1 MNTRITE
8 NIDNPAYTIEVIPSK
23 AQFRPGDKLTFKLQ
37 FTSDYFSGNEKYSWS
52 VFDENELVVQGSEKL
67 GQVNSNA
74 CHMILDV
81 PVITGGSGAYGLF
94 VTMETASG
102 GMIDAETAFD
112 VAEHWRE
119 APRYGFLSDFSPEEA
134 GKLED
139 VEFLNKHHINLVQL
153 YDWMY
158 RHDQLLT
165 NTEEFIDPLGRSI
178 SHKVV
183 KEKIAA
189 CKKLGIASMAYAA
202 IYGSLPDYAHKHPE
216 QLLYQNDGR
225 PHSLGNF
232 FHIMDISEDSAWT
245 KHIIDEFVNAILV
258 IGFDGLQLDQYGLP
272 KKAIRKKDGKNEIVA
287 LKNLYPRFIDLVREA
302 VAERIHDDVVLI
314 YNNVGNYP
322 THTTA
327 ASALDTM
334 YIEVWDPAFHLRDL
348 KQIIDNA
355 RLWSG
360 KQVVIAAYLH
370 AFHPDKPSIP
380 AQAEY
385 GAIIAMATI
394 FASGGYHIL
403 LGEHENLLA
412 DSYFPKYGSLSEQ
425 FKVTMQHYYDFI
437 VMYRNPIYDLELD
450 DVSMTF
456 AGGINT
462 EVVFEKEGVSFAPNG
477 DLDTVWTIVK
487 EKPGL
492 MIIHLIN
499 LNGLDN
505 DVWAHAKQQA
515 PTGLENIVVK
525 VESWEAIESIYL
537 ASPDG
542 DSIRSQTIN
551 YTFVPK
557 GNECGQFVRFTVP
570 RLDYWTMVCI
580 KTKVG
585 VTADTFDMYT
595 FPD

>member
-1 MNTRITE
+1 M
-8 NIDNPAYTIEVIPSK
+8 IDSANKIEVIPDK
-23 AQFRPGDKLTFKLQ
+23 AQFRPEDKLTFKLRCTGDH
-37 FTSDYFSGNEKYSWS
+37 FLGNEMYSWS
-52 VFDENELVVQGSEKL
+52 VLDENKLVAHGGGRLTLTSSRVEEITI
-67 GQVNSNA
+67 N
-74 CHMILDV
+74 V
-81 PVITGGSGAYGLF
+81 PAISDGSGAYGMF
-94 VTMETASG
+94 VTVCQSEDGA
-102 GMIDAETAFD
+102 IYAETAFD

-134 GKLED
+134 GRLDD
-139 VEFLNKHHINLVQL
+139 VEFLNRHHINLVQF

-158 RHDQLLT
+158 RHDQLLADSQ
-165 NTEEFIDPLGRSI
+165 EFIDPLGRCI

-183 KEKIAA
+183 SEKIAA
-189 CKKLGIASMAYAA
+189 FREHGIASMAYAA
-202 IYGSLPDYAHKHPE
+202 IYGSLPDYAHQYPE

-245 KHIIDEFVNAILV
+245 KHIINEFVNAIQV
-258 IGFDGLQLDQYGLP
+258 MGFDGLQLDQYGFP
-272 KKAIRKKDGKNEIVA
+272 KKAIRKKDGKHEIVA
-287 LKNLYPRFIDLVREA
+287 LKDLYPRFIDLVREA
-302 VAERIHDDVVLI
+302 VSERIGNDVVLI

-327 ASALDTM
+327 ISELDTM

-355 RLWSG
+355 RLRSG

-370 AFHPDKPSIP
+370 AFHPEKPSIP
-380 AQAEY
+380 AQAEI

-412 DSYFPKYGSLSEQ
+412 DSYFPKYGSLSES

-437 VMYRNPIYDLELD
+437 VMYRNLLYDLELD

-462 EVVFEKEGVSFAPNG
+462 EVVFSKEGVSFAPNG
-477 DLDTVWTIVK
+477 DLDTVWTTVK

-492 MIIHLIN
+492 MVIHLIN

-505 DVWAHAKQQA
+505 DVWAHAKEQV
-515 PTGLENIVVK
+515 PVVIENIEIK
-525 VESWEAIESIYL
+525 VESWEAVEGIYC
-537 ASPDG
+537 ATPDG
-542 DSIRSQTIN
+542 NSIRSQEID
-551 YTFVPK
+551 YEFVPK
-557 GNECGQFVRFTVP
+557 GNEGGQFIRFTVP
-570 RLDYWTMVCI
+570 RLDYWTMVYM
-580 KTKVG
+580 KTKSG
-585 VTADTFDMYT
+585 VPAETFDMHT
-595 FPD
+595 FPGARSLEL

>member
-1 MNTRITE
+1 MK
-8 NIDNPAYTIEVIPSK
+8 YTPNKFEIIPSK
-23 AQFRPGDKLTFKLQ
+23 AQFRPGDQLSFKLQ
-37 FTSDYFSGNEKYSWS
+37 CIGDHFLGNERFSW
-52 VFDENELVVQGSEKL
+52 VVLDEDKL
-67 GQVNSNA
+67 AVKGGGKLVNSSSGLN
-74 CHMILDV
+74 HSILV
-81 PVITGGSGAYGLF
+81 PSISEGSGAYGMF
-94 VTMETASG
+94 VTLEMSDG
-102 GMIDAETAFD
+102 RVLQAETAFD
-112 VAEHWRE
+112 VAQHWRD
-119 APRYGFLSDFSPEEA
+119 APRYGFLSDFSPAEA
-134 GKLED
+134 GKLDD
-139 VEFLNKHHINLVQL
+139 VEFLNKHHINLVQF

-158 RHDQLLT
+158 RQDQLLT
-165 NTEEFIDPLGRSI
+165 DTEEFIDPLGRSI

-183 KEKIAA
+183 KEKIEAF
-189 CKKLGIASMAYAA
+189 KVHGIASMAYAA
-202 IYGSLPDYAHKHPE
+202 IYGSLPDYAYKHPE

-258 IGFDGLQLDQYGLP
+258 MGFDGLQLDQYGLP

-287 LKNLYPRFIDLVREA
+287 LKDLYPRFIDLVREA
-302 VAERIHDDVVLI
+302 VTERIHDDVMLI

-327 ASALDTM
+327 VSAHDVM

-370 AFHPDKPSIP
+370 AFHPERPSMP
-380 AQAEY
+380 ALAEF
-385 GAIIAMATI
+385 GAIITMATI

-412 DSYFPKYGSLSEQ
+412 DSYFPKYGSLSEG

-437 VMYRNPIYDLELD
+437 VMYRNLIYDLELD

-462 EVVFEKEGVSFAPNG
+462 EVIFENEGVSFAPNG
-477 DLDTVWTIVK
+477 DIGTVWTIVK

-492 MIIHLIN
+492 IVIHLIN
-499 LNGLDN
+499 LLGLDN
-505 DVWAHAKQQA
+505 DVWAHAKKVA
-515 PTGLENIVVK
+515 PTAIEHIEIK
-525 VESWEAIESIYL
+525 VESWEAIEGIYL

-542 DSIRSQTIN
+542 DSIRAVPIEHD
-551 YTFVPK
+551 FVPK
-557 GNECGQFVRFTVP
+557 GESVGYYARLVVP
-570 RLDYWTMVCI
+570 RLHYWSMVVI
-580 KTKVG
+580 RLKAG
-585 VTADTFDMYT
+585 VVADTFDMEAL
-595 FPD
+595 